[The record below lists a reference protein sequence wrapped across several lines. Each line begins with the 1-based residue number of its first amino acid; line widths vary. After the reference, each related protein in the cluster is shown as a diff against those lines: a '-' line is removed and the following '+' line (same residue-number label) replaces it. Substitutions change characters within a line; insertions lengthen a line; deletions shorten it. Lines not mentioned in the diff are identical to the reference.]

1 VGEWGLLSS
10 RFLDP
15 QFFLVYADRRF
26 FEVGGKFLLKAI
38 SASSRNLL
46 LRGGS
51 PGPHSQPIFGGGDFK
66 LCDGAIH
73 RPFFGEER
81 SPFLAFLKPCD
92 DMAQD
97 WIVAGR
103 ILVVWALSVLPGRG
117 SVLPGMN

>member
-1 VGEWGLLSS
+1 VLWENGDYLSS
-10 RFLDP
+10 RFPDP
-15 QFFLVYADRRF
+15 QFFLVYADRRL

-46 LRGGS
+46 LRDGS

-103 ILVVWALSVLPGRG
+103 VWLYGLYQFCWAEVVSYRA
-117 SVLPGMN
+117 